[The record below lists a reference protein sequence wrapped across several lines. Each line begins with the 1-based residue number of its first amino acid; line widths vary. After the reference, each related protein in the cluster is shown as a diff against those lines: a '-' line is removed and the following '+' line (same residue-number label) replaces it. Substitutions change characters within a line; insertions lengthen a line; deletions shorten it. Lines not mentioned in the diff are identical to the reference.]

1 MIFDVGKTVKEL
13 IGGRTVEQ
21 LKEDSLLCS
30 SNITG
35 NSNPYRD
42 KGFVSSAKEL
52 MFYID
57 VLTTGLQDHVVMANN
72 GRWKV
77 MNKYWFFS
85 QSGKWSVVGS
95 STIYRSK
102 GFSDFVERFLPKDL
116 KAQSTKYADNDYLF
130 QIVDGVHTAMFGK
143 YKGKTLQEVKQIEES
158 YWRWA
163 VQGARVQGIE
173 DMTYEEVCNL

>member
-13 IGGRTVEQ
+13 VGGRTAEQ

-30 SNITG
+30 SSITET
-35 NSNPYRD
+35 SNPYRD
-42 KGFVSSAKEL
+42 KGFASSAKEL
-52 MFYID
+52 RFYID
-57 VLTTGLQDHVVMANN
+57 VLTTGLEDHVVMANN

-102 GFSDFVERFLPKDL
+102 GFPDFVERFLSKDV
-116 KAQSTKYADNDYLF
+116 KVQSTKCTNNGYLF
-130 QIVDGVHTAMFGK
+130 QLVDGVYTAMFGK
-143 YKGKTLQEVKQIEES
+143 YKGKTLQEVKRDDEP

-163 VQGARVQGIE
+163 VQGARVQGT
-173 DMTYEEVCNL
+173 DGMTYEEVCNL

>member
-30 SNITG
+30 SNITE

-42 KGFVSSAKEL
+42 KGFASSAKEL
-52 MFYID
+52 RFYID
-57 VLTTGLQDHVVMANN
+57 VLTTGLEDHVVMANN

-77 MNKYWFFS
+77 MNRYWFFS
-85 QSGKWSVVGS
+85 QSGKWSIVGS

-102 GFSDFVERFLPKDL
+102 GFPDFVERFLPKDVKVL
-116 KAQSTKYADNDYLF
+116 ATKSIDSGYLF
-130 QIVDGVHTAMFGK
+130 QIVDGVHIAMFGK
-143 YKGKTLQEVKQIEES
+143 HKGETLREAYKEVVGSDNFCYIEEK
-158 YWRWA
+158 
-163 VQGARVQGIE
+163 
-173 DMTYEEVCNL
+173 